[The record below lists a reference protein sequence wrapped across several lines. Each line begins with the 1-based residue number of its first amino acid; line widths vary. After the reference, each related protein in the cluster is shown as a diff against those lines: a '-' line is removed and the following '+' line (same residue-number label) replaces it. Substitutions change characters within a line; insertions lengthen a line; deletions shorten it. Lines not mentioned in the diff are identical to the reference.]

1 MSTHR
6 RREGYWRVY
15 HLAHTRERDEL
26 VRDIVTLVRENE
38 PPRRQRRTKR
48 GRKKVHSW
56 QKLIC
61 ICLLMVILGYTFRDM
76 QNEVPSLNLPWHEPY
91 PDHSTIHRAYQE
103 IAKEYL
109 DNMLERVSSLCM
121 KEAGWEKGVLA
132 GDSSGVETDR
142 YETVVRTNKRRRRI
156 FEEVRRLFYLKYHII
171 AILDY
176 LIILKVSV
184 TSYRAADCTTLRSM
198 LKSISL
204 LLSRLCL
211 RCGQGLRC

>member
-1 MSTHR
+1 
-6 RREGYWRVY
+6 
-15 HLAHTRERDEL
+15 
-26 VRDIVTLVRENE
+26 
-38 PPRRQRRTKR
+38 
-48 GRKKVHSW
+48 
-56 QKLIC
+56 
-61 ICLLMVILGYTFRDM
+61 
-76 QNEVPSLNLPWHEPY
+76 
-91 PDHSTIHRAYQE
+91 
-103 IAKEYL
+103 
-109 DNMLERVSSLCM
+109 
-121 KEAGWEKGVLA
+121 
-132 GDSSGVETDR
+132 
-142 YETVVRTNKRRRRI
+142 VVRTNKRRRRI